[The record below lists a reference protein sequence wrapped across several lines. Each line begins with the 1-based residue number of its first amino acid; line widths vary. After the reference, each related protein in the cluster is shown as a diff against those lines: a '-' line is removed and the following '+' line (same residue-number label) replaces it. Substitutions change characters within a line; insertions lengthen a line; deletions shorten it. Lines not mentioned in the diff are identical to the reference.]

1 MAGRPWG
8 ADGYEE
14 GRRGFRD
21 RRPRAGRDLEN
32 GGVVNTDNGNRS
44 LGGNTMNIARPN
56 KEDLDAVW
64 ELVAF
69 LNKIEQGLNPIY
81 QPADPEDEDDFEY
94 LSDAPAD
101 EVLEALESKS
111 ANAGLSWIM
120 TVLDTLL
127 SSNNDIV
134 DQESSVLDFSPK
146 FKQAV
151 KDTERLDFLIEVGSA
166 EFSKQNGQK
175 TCCSLTEYGIRGY
188 GSNYREALDD
198 VMKEWKGM

>member
-1 MAGRPWG
+1 
-8 ADGYEE
+8 
-14 GRRGFRD
+14 
-21 RRPRAGRDLEN
+21 
-32 GGVVNTDNGNRS
+32 
-44 LGGNTMNIARPN
+44 MNITRPN

-81 QPADPEDEDDFEY
+81 QPADPEDEDDFQY

-101 EVLEALESKS
+101 EVFEALEYKS
-111 ANAGLSWIM
+111 TKAGLSWIM

-127 SSNNDIV
+127 SSSNDIV

-151 KDTERLDFLIEVGSA
+151 KDTERLDFLFKVETV
-166 EFSKQNGQK
+166 EFSKNLDGK
-175 TCCSLTEYGIRGY
+175 YCCFLYDQEVDIHGFGDS
-188 GSNYREALDD
+188 YRAALDD
-198 VMKEWKGM
+198 AMAIWKEV

>member
-1 MAGRPWG
+1 
-8 ADGYEE
+8 
-14 GRRGFRD
+14 
-21 RRPRAGRDLEN
+21 
-32 GGVVNTDNGNRS
+32 
-44 LGGNTMNIARPN
+44 MNITKPD

-69 LNKIEQGLNPIY
+69 LNKIAQGLNPVY

-101 EVLEALESKS
+101 EVFEALEYKS
-111 ANAGLSWIM
+111 SNANLPWIM

-127 SSNNDIV
+127 ASSNDIV

-151 KDTERLDFLIEVGSA
+151 KDTERLDFLMEVGSA
-166 EFSKQNGQK
+166 EFSKQNGQNAR
-175 TCCSLTEYGIRGY
+175 CSLTQYGIKGY

-198 VMKEWKGM
+198 VMKEWKEM

>member
-1 MAGRPWG
+1 
-8 ADGYEE
+8 
-14 GRRGFRD
+14 
-21 RRPRAGRDLEN
+21 
-32 GGVVNTDNGNRS
+32 
-44 LGGNTMNIARPN
+44 MNIARPN

-69 LNKIEQGLNPIY
+69 LNKIEQGLKPIY

-94 LSDAPAD
+94 LSNAPAD
-101 EVLEALESKS
+101 EVFEALGYKS
-111 ANAGLSWIM
+111 ANANLPWIM

-134 DQESSVLDFSPK
+134 DQESDVLDFSPK
-146 FKQAV
+146 FKQAA
-151 KDTERLDFLIEVGSA
+151 KDTERLDFLMEVGSA

-198 VMKEWKGM
+198 AIKEWEEM